1 MKKFHWGHG
10 IVLSFIIFGAG
21 LAVSL
26 YIAFSNRIE
35 LVSDDYYERGLSYQ
49 RQMQRMADAAGLDS
63 AVSAVMSDGMLVV
76 TVPRSDTV
84 AVVSGILRLFRPS
97 DGRRDVIVP
106 IALDGTGRQRIPV
119 AALEPGLW
127 RLKVDWTEGGKAYYH
142 EQPVVIR

>member
-35 LVSDDYYERGLSYQ
+35 LVSDDYYERGLSHQ
-49 RQMQRMADAAGLDS
+49 RQMQRMADAAALDS
-63 AVSAVMSDGMLVV
+63 AVSAILSDGMLIV
-76 TVPRSDTV
+76 TVPRSDTAA
-84 AVVSGILRLFRPS
+84 AVTGMLRLFRPS
-97 DGRRDVIVP
+97 DGRRDIAVP

-119 AALEPGLW
+119 TVLEKGLW
-127 RLKVDWTEGGKAYYH
+127 RLQVDWTEGGRSFYH
-142 EQPVVIR
+142 EQPVVFP